1 MAYADSKNGN
11 FLAIGHEKINFLH
24 YPEFQTFWRSISKKN
39 VESTTALLIYGL
51 NLPITLKH

>member
-1 MAYADSKNGN
+1 MLTVKNGN

-24 YPEFQTFWRSISKKN
+24 YPEFQTFWRSISRKN